1 MHMASD
7 QMSNRFGE
15 DASGQSASAKAA
27 TFLKA
32 LAHEG
37 RLEILCLLG
46 DNELTVGE
54 IEAILGLS
62 QAAVSQQ
69 LMRLRAEGLVE
80 ARREGRFIHY
90 RLHRP
95 EVKAIIAELQKAFCA
110 PGSPNS

>member
-1 MHMASD
+1 MNQISPAATL
-7 QMSNRFGE
+7 RFGE
-15 DASGQSASAKAA
+15 DTTGQSAAGKAA
-27 TFLKA
+27 AFLKA

-46 DNELTVGE
+46 EREMTVGE
-54 IEAILGLS
+54 IEEALGLS

-69 LMRLRAEGLVE
+69 LMRLRGDGLVE

-110 PGSPNS
+110 V

>member
-1 MHMASD
+1 MRMP
-7 QMSNRFGE
+7 QEQTTGRFGE
-15 DASGQSASAKAA
+15 DASGQSASGKAA
-27 TFLKA
+27 AFLKA

-46 DNELTVGE
+46 DSELTVGE

-69 LMRLRAEGLVE
+69 LMRLRADGLVE
-80 ARREGRFIHY
+80 ARRNGRFIHY

-95 EVKAIIAELQKAFCA
+95 EVKAIIAELQRAFCA
-110 PGSPNS
+110 TDQKPA